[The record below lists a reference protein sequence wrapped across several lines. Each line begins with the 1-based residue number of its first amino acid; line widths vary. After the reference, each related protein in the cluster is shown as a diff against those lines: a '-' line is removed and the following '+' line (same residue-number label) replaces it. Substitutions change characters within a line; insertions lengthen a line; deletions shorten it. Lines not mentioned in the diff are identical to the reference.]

1 MDSKKTTTQSEPNDG
16 VQAPHRP
23 ELLMAA
29 RHGDRDRLK
38 RLLGTVSPPVALP
51 VGEVVLRVED
61 VETVGVGVD
70 DDDDTEPAAAV
81 VTSAEAVTAA
91 LDSVLHVVASSGDE
105 PAFLESATAVHARA
119 SHLLDAGNGK
129 GDTPLHCAARAGMV
143 RMVSHLLDL
152 ARRRVGGGVVGD
164 AGDAAARAFARR
176 RNSKGETALHEA
188 VRLGSKAM
196 VEALMSADPE
206 LARVVA
212 ADGCS
217 PLYLAVSL
225 GRRDDIARLL
235 HEHDRGLSYAGPDG
249 NNALHAAVQ
258 KGRGKL
264 IVLSFLFISHF
275 FNSGSIFNY

>member
-29 RHGDRDRLK
+29 LHGDRDRLK

-51 VGEVVLRVED
+51 VGEVVLHVED

-70 DDDDTEPAAAV
+70 DDDDAEPTAAV
-81 VTSAEAVTAA
+81 VTSAEAVTVA
-91 LDSVLHVVASSGDE
+91 LDSVRHVEATSGDA
-105 PAFLESATAVHARA
+105 PAFLESATAVHAWA

-152 ARRRVGGGVVGD
+152 ARRGGGGGV

-196 VEALMSADPE
+196 VEELMSADPE

-212 ADGCS
+212 ADGGS

-225 GRRDDIARLL
+225 GRRYDIARLL
-235 HEHDRGLSYAGPDG
+235 HEHDRRLSYAGPDG

-258 KGRGKL
+258 NGKG
-264 IVLSFLFISHF
+264 
-275 FNSGSIFNY
+275 N